1 MGYLVGNSAALS
13 TWGKFRCVW
22 CLQLNYDYTNA
33 SDFDITYAS
42 GQKASADGSGLIRW
56 KPRPIV
62 VPYFADQIQPSIF
75 NVGFIDFSFSP
86 PQGGNRIFTDTK
98 VVSGTSPTGFESNA
112 VTEEARAQLTG
123 ELVTFFDTR
132 TTAITSIFWDEA
144 RYTWNG
150 PVVSATAAG
159 DVVSIGKLT
168 AF

>member
-1 MGYLVGNSAALS
+1 MGSLVGSSAALS
-13 TWGKFRCVW
+13 TWGKFRCAW
-22 CLQLNYDYTNA
+22 CLQLAYDYTS
-33 SDFDITYAS
+33 SDHDITYGS
-42 GQKASADGSGLIRW
+42 GQKAAADGSGLIRW

-62 VPYFADQIQPSIF
+62 IPFFSEQVQPSVF
-75 NVGFIDFSFSP
+75 NQAFTDFSFSP

-98 VVSGTSPTGFESNA
+98 VASGTSPTGFESNA

-132 TTAITSIFWDEA
+132 TTAITTTFWDEA

-150 PVVSATAAG
+150 PVVGATNAG